1 MITVNSLNKD
11 RDKNNIKKNNIYN
24 NIYYIIE
31 KKIILSNKYN
41 NYYILYL
48 IPEFL
53 IGSSQYVLEEC
64 TKYILFKLTLN
75 GFITNIYDPNI
86 LLVQWN

>member
-1 MITVNSLNKD
+1 MITTYSLNQD
-11 RDKNNIKKNNIYN
+11 RNERLNKKNDIYKNIYS
-24 NIYYIIE
+24 IIE

-53 IGSSQYVLEEC
+53 IGSSLYSLEEC
-64 TKYILFKLTLN
+64 TNYIVLKLQSN
-75 GFITNIYDPNI
+75 GFMINIYDPNI
-86 LLVQWN
+86 LLVQWT